1 MSDLL
6 SLASTGV
13 SAYQRALSTV
23 SNNIA
28 NVGTDGYTR
37 QDVGLASNQ
46 PRQMGNSFIGTGV
59 RLEAVRRQ
67 YDAFIEANLRNSNS
81 NLEAQGP
88 LVEYANR
95 IMDLMADKNTGLTG
109 SLTAF
114 FAAARDLA
122 VEPASVIARSSFLR
136 QADGAASGF
145 RQLTTQL
152 DLIDTETREGLTSA
166 VNRIN
171 TYAEQIALV
180 NKQLFKN
187 GSLDRQPPEILDQ
200 RDRLLR
206 ELSAFAR
213 IKTEFATNGQ
223 VKVSLNDS
231 LDDQTGDRTGAVVVN
246 GDATYRLG
254 YTVDASGRAELS
266 LNLNSPHARVIAG
279 VSGGELG
286 GLMGVRD
293 QVLRP
298 AQAKLDELAQL
309 LMTEANA
316 IHAGGI
322 DALGRP
328 GQALFGLEPAG
339 VSAARGLAALID
351 DPQRVAAAGPFRVVA
366 HDLNVG
372 TAQATWS
379 LQPETYA
386 QPPTLAS
393 LYTPTAQAPDRAP
406 GDPLSF
412 NVTGFRSLAT
422 LPAGSQDAVLVLDTA
437 AGQWPQLMTRDGR
450 HLLGSPLTSQ
460 QQDLLLGSGS
470 LVKGASYSA
479 EYLNAK
485 PEEGYLGAS
494 YAIGVRA
501 RPLTTPVYDT
511 GGENPH
517 RQIGE
522 QAVAAQLQSQFNFD
536 DDALPAQTIA
546 IAAGALVLN
555 GVALTAYSGNRTS
568 QALANW
574 LNTHTPQTGVKAS
587 VAEQDGAQSLVL
599 TATNTT
605 RSVELSFGTPG
616 TPADLAQLGFKTH
629 LYWDGKTP
637 EDLVLFATGD
647 GRAELSA
654 RVATPEFDAVQ
665 ALREQP
671 FRIDF
676 GDGNRYTLT
685 DITTG
690 TVLAERTYDPAQGA
704 ITYRGLR
711 IAFNDTP
718 MAGDRFRIDG
728 NQDGTGDNRNIVL
741 MAELEFKTQPNG
753 YTITESY
760 LEQSSSVGKLAQQA
774 SVAREALSVV
784 HTQAIESRD
793 AVAGVSLD
801 EEAANLIR
809 YQQAYQANARV
820 MQTATTLFDAL
831 LNIR

>member
-6 SLASTGV
+6 SLGSTGI

-37 QDVGLASNQ
+37 QEVGLGSNQ
-46 PRQMGNSFIGTGV
+46 PRQVGNSFIGTGV

-67 YDAFIEANLRNSNS
+67 YDAFIEANLRNSSS

-88 LVEYANR
+88 LVQYANR
-95 IMDLMADKNTGLTG
+95 IMDLMADQNVGLSG

-114 FAAARDLA
+114 FSAARDLA

-152 DLIDTETREGLTSA
+152 GLIDDETRQGLTA
-166 VNRIN
+166 TADKIN

-206 ELSAFAR
+206 ELSSLVQ
-213 IKTEFATNGQ
+213 IKTEFLVNGQ
-223 VKVSLNDS
+223 VKISLNDS
-231 LDDQTGDRTGAVVVN
+231 MNESAGAVVVD
-246 GDATYRLG
+246 GDITHRLG
-254 YTVDASGRAELS
+254 LSVDDAGRAALS
-266 LNLNSPHARVIAG
+266 LNLNSPRARVIAG

-286 GLMGVRD
+286 GLLLVRD

-298 AQAKLDELAQL
+298 AQNKLDELAQA

-316 IHAGGI
+316 VHATGI

-339 VSAARGLAALID
+339 VSAARGITALLT
-351 DPQRVAAAGPFRVVA
+351 DPQRVAAAGHFRAVA
-366 HDLNVG
+366 SDLNVG
-372 TAQATWS
+372 TAQVSWT
-379 LQPETYA
+379 LEPQTFE
-386 QPPTLAS
+386 QPPTLAA
-393 LYTPTAQAPDRAP
+393 LYTPTVAAPNRAP
-406 GDPLSF
+406 GDPLTF

-422 LPAGSQDAVLVLDTA
+422 VPAGSQDVVLTLDTA
-437 AGQWPQLMTRDGR
+437 QGQWPQLLTRDGR
-450 HLLGSPLTSQ
+450 HLLGSTLTSD

-470 LVKGASYSA
+470 LVQGASYSA
-479 EYLNAK
+479 DYLNAK
-485 PEEGYLGAS
+485 PEDAYLGAD
-494 YAIGVRA
+494 YYLGVRA
-501 RPLTTPVYDT
+501 RPLSAPSYDLD
-511 GGENPH
+511 GENPH
-517 RQIGE
+517 RLLGETTVPAQI
-522 QAVAAQLQSQFNFD
+522 QSQFNFN
-536 DDALPAQTIA
+536 ASGPAASA

-555 GVALTAYSGNRTS
+555 GVALSAYSGGREP
-568 QALANW
+568 QDLADW
-574 LNTHTPQTGVKAS
+574 LNTQTAQTGVTAS
-587 VAEQDGAQSLVL
+587 VASQDGEDSLVL
-599 TATNTT
+599 TAAAGRN
-605 RSVELSFGTPG
+605 VELTFGPTG
-616 TPADLAQLGFKTH
+616 TPADLAQLGFKTN
-629 LYWDGKTP
+629 LYWDGTTP

-647 GRAELSA
+647 GAAELSA
-654 RVATPEFDAVQ
+654 RVSTPPFDAVQ
-665 ALREQP
+665 VLRERP
-671 FRIDF
+671 FRIEF
-676 GDGNRYTLT
+676 GADSRYTLT

-690 TVLAERTYDPAQGA
+690 TVLAEQTFDPEQGT
-704 ITYRGLR
+704 IQYQGLR
-711 IAFNDTP
+711 LAFNATP
-718 MAGDRFRIDG
+718 VAGDRFAVNG

-741 MAELEFKTQPNG
+741 MAELEFKTLPNG

-760 LEQSSSVGKLAQQA
+760 IEQTSSVGKLAQQA
-774 SVAREALSVV
+774 AVAQEALAVV
-784 HTQAIESRD
+784 QKQAVESRD
-793 AVAGVSLD
+793 AVGGVSLD
-801 EEAANLIR
+801 EEAANLVR

>member
-6 SLASTGV
+6 SLGSTGV

-37 QDVGLASNQ
+37 QEVGLASNQ

-67 YDAFIEANLRNSNS
+67 YDAFIEANLRSSNS

-114 FAAARDLA
+114 FSAARDLA

-152 DLIDTETREGLTSA
+152 DLIDTETRQGLAAATDT
-166 VNRIN
+166 IN
-171 TYAEQIALV
+171 TFAEQIALV

-187 GSLDRQPPEILDQ
+187 GALDRQPPELLDQ

-206 ELSAFAR
+206 ELSALVR

-254 YTVDASGRAELS
+254 YTVDAAGRAELS
-266 LNLNSPHARVIAG
+266 LNLNSPHARVVAG
-279 VSGGELG
+279 ISGGELG
-286 GLMGVRD
+286 GLLGVRD

-298 AQAKLDELAQL
+298 AQGKLDELAQL

-386 QPPTLAS
+386 QPATLAQ
-393 LYTPTAQAPDRAP
+393 LYTPTAQAPNRAP

-422 LPAGSQDAVLVLDTA
+422 LPAGSQDPVLVLDTA
-437 AGQWPQLMTRDGR
+437 AGQWPQLLTRDGR
-450 HLLGSPLTSQ
+450 HLLGSPLTTQ

-470 LVKGASYSA
+470 LAKGASYSA

-501 RPLTTPVYDT
+501 RPLTAPTYDT

-536 DDALPAQTIA
+536 ASGPAAQS

-555 GVALTAYSGNRTS
+555 GVALSAYSGSRTP
-568 QALANW
+568 QALATW
-574 LNTHTPQTGVKAS
+574 LNTHTAQTGVQAS

-605 RSVELSFGTPG
+605 RSVELTFGIPG

-647 GRAELSA
+647 GALKLSA

-671 FRIDF
+671 FWIEF
-676 GDGNRYTLT
+676 GEGNRYTLT

-704 ITYRGLR
+704 IQYRGLR
-711 IAFNDTP
+711 IAFNATP

-741 MAELEFKTQPNG
+741 MAELEFKTQANG
-753 YTITESY
+753 YTLTDSY
-760 LEQSSSVGKLAQQA
+760 LEQASSVGKLAQQA

-820 MQTATTLFDAL
+820 MQTATTLFEAL
-831 LNIR
+831 LNVR

>member
-6 SLASTGV
+6 SLGSTGI

-37 QDVGLASNQ
+37 QEVGLASNQ

-67 YDAFIEANLRNSNS
+67 YDAFIEANLRDSSS

-88 LVEYANR
+88 LVQYANR
-95 IMDLMADKNTGLTG
+95 IMDLMADQNVGLTA

-114 FAAARDLA
+114 FAAARDMA

-152 DLIDTETREGLTSA
+152 GLIDDETRQALNATA
-166 VNRIN
+166 DKIN
-171 TYAEQIALV
+171 TYAGQIALV

-206 ELSAFAR
+206 ELSKLVQ
-213 IKTEFATNGQ
+213 IKTEFASNGQ
-223 VKVSLNDS
+223 VKISLNDS
-231 LDDQTGDRTGAVVVN
+231 MNDQAGAVVVD

-254 YTVDASGRAELS
+254 LSVDEGGQAALS

-286 GLMGVRD
+286 GLLLVRD

-298 AQAKLDELAQL
+298 AQTKLDELAQV

-316 IHAGGI
+316 IHTSGI

-328 GQALFGLEPAG
+328 GQALFGLEPADA
-339 VSAARGLAALID
+339 SAARGITALLT
-351 DPQRVAAAGPFRVVA
+351 DPQRVAAAGPFRVLA
-366 HDLNVG
+366 SDLNVG
-372 TAQATWS
+372 TAQASWT
-379 LQPETYA
+379 LQPQTYT
-386 QPPTLAS
+386 QPPTLAT
-393 LYTPTAQAPDRAP
+393 LYTPTAQAKTRAP
-406 GDPLSF
+406 GDPLAFS
-412 NVTGFRSLAT
+412 VTGFRSLAAV
-422 LPAGSQDAVLVLDTA
+422 PAGSQDMVLTLDTA
-437 AGQWPQLMTRDGR
+437 DGQWPQLLTRDGR
-450 HLLGSPLTSQ
+450 HLLGSPLTSD
-460 QQDLLLGSGS
+460 QQDLLIGSGGM
-470 LVKGASYSA
+470 VPGARYSA
-479 EYLNAK
+479 DYLNAEPK
-485 PEEGYLGAS
+485 DAYLGAD
-494 YAIGVRA
+494 YYLGVRA
-501 RPLTTPVYDT
+501 RPLTAPSYDLK
-511 GGENPH
+511 GESPH

-522 QAVAAQLQSQFNFD
+522 KALPAQIQSQFNFG
-536 DDALPAQTIA
+536 ATGPAARA
-546 IAAGALVLN
+546 IAAGALELN
-555 GVALTAYSGNRTS
+555 GVALTAYSGSRDP
-568 QALANW
+568 QALADW
-574 LNTHTPQTGVKAS
+574 LNTQTAQTGVKAS
-587 VAEQDGAQSLVL
+587 VALQDGAASLVL
-599 TATNTT
+599 TATDTQRN
-605 RSVELSFGTPG
+605 VELTFGRDG

-629 LYWDGKTP
+629 LYWEGTTP

-654 RVATPEFDAVQ
+654 RVATQPFDAVQ
-665 ALREQP
+665 ALRERP
-671 FRIDF
+671 LRIEF
-676 GDGNRYTLT
+676 GANQRYTVT

-690 TVLAERTYDPAQGA
+690 TVVAERTYDPAQG
-704 ITYRGLR
+704 TLQYQGLLLT
-711 IAFNDTP
+711 FNATP
-718 MAGDRFRIDG
+718 QPGDRFEVNG

-741 MAELEFKTQPNG
+741 MAELEFKTLPNG
-753 YTITESY
+753 YTLTESY
-760 LEQSSSVGKLAQQA
+760 IEQTSGVGKLAQQA
-774 SVAREALSVV
+774 AVAQEALTVV
-784 HTQAIESRD
+784 RKQAVESRD

-820 MQTATTLFDAL
+820 MQTATTLFEAL
-831 LNIR
+831 LSVR

>member
-6 SLASTGV
+6 SLGSTGI

-37 QDVGLASNQ
+37 QEVGLGSNQ
-46 PRQMGNSFIGTGV
+46 PRQVGNSFIGTGV

-67 YDAFIEANLRNSNS
+67 YDAFIEANLRNSSS

-88 LVEYANR
+88 LVQYANR
-95 IMDLMADKNTGLTG
+95 IMDLMADQNVGLSG

-114 FAAARDLA
+114 FSAARDLA

-152 DLIDTETREGLTSA
+152 GLIDDETRQGLTA
-166 VNRIN
+166 TADKIN

-206 ELSAFAR
+206 ELSSLVQ
-213 IKTEFATNGQ
+213 IKTEFLVNGQ
-223 VKVSLNDS
+223 VKISLNDS
-231 LDDQTGDRTGAVVVN
+231 MNESAGAVVVD
-246 GDATYRLG
+246 GDITHRLG
-254 YTVDASGRAELS
+254 LSVDDAGRAALS
-266 LNLNSPHARVIAG
+266 LNLNSPRARVIAG

-286 GLMGVRD
+286 GLLLVRD

-298 AQAKLDELAQL
+298 AQNKLDELAQA

-316 IHAGGI
+316 VHATGI

-339 VSAARGLAALID
+339 VSAARGITALLT
-351 DPQRVAAAGPFRVVA
+351 DPQRVAAAGPFRAVA
-366 HDLNVG
+366 SDLNVG
-372 TAQATWS
+372 TAQVSWT
-379 LQPETYA
+379 LEPQTFE
-386 QPPTLAS
+386 QPPTLAA
-393 LYTPTAQAPDRAP
+393 LYTPTVAAPNRAP
-406 GDPLSF
+406 GDPLTF

-422 LPAGSQDAVLVLDTA
+422 VPAGSQDVVLTLDTA
-437 AGQWPQLMTRDGR
+437 QGQWPQLLTRDGR
-450 HLLGSPLTSQ
+450 HLLGSTLTSD

-470 LVKGASYSA
+470 LVQGASYSA
-479 EYLNAK
+479 DYLNAK
-485 PEEGYLGAS
+485 PEDAYLGAD
-494 YAIGVRA
+494 YYLGVRA
-501 RPLTTPVYDT
+501 RPLSAPSYDLD
-511 GGENPH
+511 GENPH
-517 RQIGE
+517 RLLGETTVPAQI
-522 QAVAAQLQSQFNFD
+522 QSQFNFN
-536 DDALPAQTIA
+536 ASGPAASA

-555 GVALTAYSGNRTS
+555 GVALSAYSGGREP
-568 QALANW
+568 QDLADW
-574 LNTHTPQTGVKAS
+574 LNTQTAQTGVTAS
-587 VAEQDGAQSLVL
+587 VASQDGEDSLVL
-599 TATNTT
+599 TAAAGRN
-605 RSVELSFGTPG
+605 VELTFGPTG
-616 TPADLAQLGFKTH
+616 TPADLAQLGFKTN
-629 LYWDGKTP
+629 LYWDGTTP

-647 GRAELSA
+647 GAAELSA
-654 RVATPEFDAVQ
+654 RVSTPPFDAVQ
-665 ALREQP
+665 VLRERP
-671 FRIDF
+671 FQIEF
-676 GDGNRYTLT
+676 GADSRYTLT

-690 TVLAERTYDPAQGA
+690 TVLAEQTFDPEQGT
-704 ITYRGLR
+704 IQYQGLR
-711 IAFNDTP
+711 LAFNATP
-718 MAGDRFRIDG
+718 VAGDRFAVNG

-741 MAELEFKTQPNG
+741 MAELEFKTLPNG

-760 LEQSSSVGKLAQQA
+760 IEQTSSVGKLAQQA
-774 SVAREALSVV
+774 AVAQEALAVV
-784 HTQAIESRD
+784 QKQAVESRD
-793 AVAGVSLD
+793 AVGGVSLD
-801 EEAANLIR
+801 EEAANLVR